1 MLKMSREPLSSATSF
16 GCLDKLDGNLAA
28 AAAAAAALK
37 ETRLRGRKKKEERV
51 GGGLVGRRK
60 GRIMGREWAASRAA
74 IQGIWYAQKR

>member
-1 MLKMSREPLSSATSF
+1 MSREPLSSATSF
-16 GCLDKLDGNLAA
+16 GCLDKLDGNL
-28 AAAAAAALK
+28 AAAAALK